1 MANKWA
7 PKIKRKRI
15 NSFPNHILQFFH
27 DILTFVENDEN
38 KIGMRDWRKLNSL
51 KTDLT
56 IFSDT
61 GKSKIQIPSKIEL
74 GSIYFKEENSKSKN
88 FIKNLRHAYAHNY
101 IIVEDMDIIKIAL
114 PTKNKKGI
122 KLACYISFKDL
133 KTIIQTISVN

>member
-1 MANKWA
+1 
-7 PKIKRKRI
+7 
-15 NSFPNHILQFFH
+15 
-27 DILTFVENDEN
+27 
-38 KIGMRDWRKLNSL
+38 MRDWRKLNSL
-51 KTDLT
+51 KTDLS

-61 GKSKIQIPSKIEL
+61 EKSKIQISSKIEL

-101 IIVEDMDIIKIAL
+101 IIVENKDFIKIAL
-114 PTKNKKGI
+114 PTKNKTGI

>member
-1 MANKWA
+1 MTNKWA
-7 PKIKRKRI
+7 PIIIRKRI
-15 NSFPNHILQFFH
+15 NPFPNHILQFFH
-27 DILTFVENDEN
+27 EILVFVENDEN
-38 KIGMRDWRKLNSL
+38 KIGMKDWRKLNSL

-101 IIVEDMDIIKIAL
+101 IIVEDRDIIKIAL

-133 KTIIQTISVN
+133 KTILHTIKIN